1 MTFIKNSMIIG
12 KYKCR
17 CGYEV
22 EADRDLNLPIKKCP
36 NCGSENI
43 NDFIMQPLEGDI
55 KQNYFDF
62 YKSYYIIHAREKN
75 NLANEI
81 YIVSSA
87 SFIEG
92 AIARNYANFEKINSY
107 GPFRFPSIN
116 QLVDYFEK
124 DNEVYKENPKR
135 IAY

>member
-1 MTFIKNSMIIG
+1 MIIG

-22 EADRDLNLPIKKCP
+22 EADRNLNLPIKKCP

-55 KQNYFDF
+55 KQNYSDF

-107 GPFRFPSIN
+107 GPFKFLSIN

-124 DNEVYKENPKR
+124 DNEVYKENPKC

>member
-1 MTFIKNSMIIG
+1 MIIG

-22 EADRDLNLPIKKCP
+22 EADRNLNLPIKKCP

-43 NDFIMQPLEGDI
+43 DDFIMQPLEGDI
-55 KQNYFDF
+55 KQNYSDF
-62 YKSYYIIHAREKN
+62 YKSYYVIHAREKN

>member
-1 MTFIKNSMIIG
+1 MLEG

-17 CGYEV
+17 CGYRV
-22 EADRDLNLPIKKCP
+22 KADENLNLPIKKCP

-43 NDFIMQPLEGDI
+43 NDFVMQPLEGDI

-62 YKSYYIIHAREKN
+62 YKSYYVIHARERN
-75 NLANEI
+75 NQGNEI
-81 YIVSSA
+81 YIVSSS

-92 AIARNYANFEKINSY
+92 TIASNYTNFEKIKSY
-107 GPFRFPSIN
+107 GPFKFPFIN
-116 QLVDYFEK
+116 QLVDYFKK
-124 DNEVYKENPKR
+124 DNEVYKNNPRR

>member
-22 EADRDLNLPIKKCP
+22 EADRNLNLPIKKCP

-55 KQNYFDF
+55 KQNYSDF
-62 YKSYYIIHAREKN
+62 YKSYYVIHAREKN

-107 GPFRFPSIN
+107 GPFKFPSIN

>member
-17 CGYEV
+17 YGYEV
-22 EADRDLNLPIKKCP
+22 EADRNLNLPIKKCP

-55 KQNYFDF
+55 KQNYSDF
-62 YKSYYIIHAREKN
+62 YKSYYVINAREKN

-107 GPFRFPSIN
+107 GPFKFPSIN

>member
-1 MTFIKNSMIIG
+1 MIIG

-22 EADRDLNLPIKKCP
+22 RADRNLNLPIKKCP

-55 KQNYFDF
+55 EQNYFDF
-62 YKSYYIIHAREKN
+62 YKSYYVIHARERN

-81 YIVSSA
+81 YIVSLS

-92 AIARNYANFEKINSY
+92 AIARNYTNFEKINSY
-107 GPFRFPSIN
+107 GPFKFSSIN

-124 DNEVYKENPKR
+124 DNEVYKKNPKH

>member
-1 MTFIKNSMIIG
+1 MIIG

-22 EADRDLNLPIKKCP
+22 EADRNLNLPIKKCP

-55 KQNYFDF
+55 KQNYSDF
-62 YKSYYIIHAREKN
+62 YKSYYVIHAREKN

-107 GPFRFPSIN
+107 GPFKFPSIN

-124 DNEVYKENPKR
+124 IMKFTKR
-135 IAY
+135 ILNV

>member
-1 MTFIKNSMIIG
+1 MIIG

-22 EADRDLNLPIKKCP
+22 EADRNLNLPIKKCP

-43 NDFIMQPLEGDI
+43 NDFVMQPLEGDI
-55 KQNYFDF
+55 KQNYSDF
-62 YKSYYIIHAREKN
+62 YKSYYVIHAREKN

-107 GPFRFPSIN
+107 GPFKFPSIN

>member
-1 MTFIKNSMIIG
+1 MIIG

-22 EADRDLNLPIKKCP
+22 EADRNLNLPIKKCP

-43 NDFIMQPLEGDI
+43 DDFIMQPLEGDI
-55 KQNYFDF
+55 KQNYSDF

-107 GPFRFPSIN
+107 GPFKFPSIN

>member
-22 EADRDLNLPIKKCP
+22 EADRNLNLSIKKCP

-55 KQNYFDF
+55 KQNYSDF
-62 YKSYYIIHAREKN
+62 YKSYYVIHAREKN

-107 GPFRFPSIN
+107 GPFKFPSIN

>member
-1 MTFIKNSMIIG
+1 MIIG

-22 EADRDLNLPIKKCP
+22 EADRNLNLPIKKCP

-55 KQNYFDF
+55 KQNYSDF
-62 YKSYYIIHAREKN
+62 YKSYYVIHAREKN

-107 GPFRFPSIN
+107 GPFKFPSIN

>member
-1 MTFIKNSMIIG
+1 MIIG

-22 EADRDLNLPIKKCP
+22 EADRNLNQPIKKCP

-55 KQNYFDF
+55 KQNYSDF
-62 YKSYYIIHAREKN
+62 YKSYYVIHAREKN

>member
-1 MTFIKNSMIIG
+1 MIIG

-22 EADRDLNLPIKKCP
+22 EADRNLNLPIKKCP

-55 KQNYFDF
+55 KQNYSDF
-62 YKSYYIIHAREKN
+62 YKSYYVINAREKN

-107 GPFRFPSIN
+107 GPFKFPSIN

>member
-1 MTFIKNSMIIG
+1 MTFIKNSMLEG

-17 CGYEV
+17 CGHEV
-22 EADRDLNLPIKKCP
+22 KADENLNLPIKKCP

-43 NDFIMQPLEGDI
+43 NAFVMQPLEGDI
-55 KQNYFDF
+55 KQNYLNF
-62 YKSYYIIHAREKN
+62 YISCYIIHARERN
-75 NLANEI
+75 NQTNEI
-81 YIVSSA
+81 YIVSSN

-92 AIARNYANFEKINSY
+92 DIAGSYTNFEKIKSY
-107 GPFRFPSIN
+107 GPFKFPSIN

-124 DNEVYKENPKR
+124 DNEVYKKNPRR

>member
-1 MTFIKNSMIIG
+1 MIIG

-17 CGYEV
+17 YGYEV
-22 EADRDLNLPIKKCP
+22 EADRNLNLPIKKCP

-55 KQNYFDF
+55 KQNYSDF
-62 YKSYYIIHAREKN
+62 YKSYYVINAREKN

-107 GPFRFPSIN
+107 GPFKFPSIN

>member
-1 MTFIKNSMIIG
+1 MIIG

-22 EADRDLNLPIKKCP
+22 EADRNLNLPIKKCP

-43 NDFIMQPLEGDI
+43 DDFIMQPLEGDI
-55 KQNYFDF
+55 KQNYSDF

-107 GPFRFPSIN
+107 GPFKFPSLN

>member
-1 MTFIKNSMIIG
+1 MIIG

-22 EADRDLNLPIKKCP
+22 EADRNLNLPIKKCP

-55 KQNYFDF
+55 KQNYSDF

-92 AIARNYANFEKINSY
+92 AIARNYANFKKINSY
-107 GPFRFPSIN
+107 GPFKFPSIN

>member
-1 MTFIKNSMIIG
+1 MIIG

-22 EADRDLNLPIKKCP
+22 EADRNLNLPIKKCP

-55 KQNYFDF
+55 KQNYSDF

-92 AIARNYANFEKINSY
+92 AIARNYANFKKINSY
-107 GPFRFPSIN
+107 GPFKFLSIN

-124 DNEVYKENPKR
+124 DNEVYKENPKC

>member
-1 MTFIKNSMIIG
+1 MIIG

-22 EADRDLNLPIKKCP
+22 KADRNLNLPIKKCP

-43 NDFIMQPLEGDI
+43 NDFVMQPLEGDI

-62 YKSYYIIHAREKN
+62 YKSYYVIHARERN
-75 NLANEI
+75 SLANEI
-81 YIVSSA
+81 YIVSSN

-92 AIARNYANFEKINSY
+92 AIAGNYTNFEKIKSY
-107 GPFRFPSIN
+107 GPFKFPSIN

-124 DNEVYKENPKR
+124 DNEVYKKNPKR

>member
-1 MTFIKNSMIIG
+1 MIIG

-22 EADRDLNLPIKKCP
+22 EADRNLNLPIKKCP

-43 NDFIMQPLEGDI
+43 DDFIMQPLEGDI
-55 KQNYFDF
+55 KQNYSDF
-62 YKSYYIIHAREKN
+62 YKSYYVIHAREKN

-92 AIARNYANFEKINSY
+92 AIARNYANFEKIHPY